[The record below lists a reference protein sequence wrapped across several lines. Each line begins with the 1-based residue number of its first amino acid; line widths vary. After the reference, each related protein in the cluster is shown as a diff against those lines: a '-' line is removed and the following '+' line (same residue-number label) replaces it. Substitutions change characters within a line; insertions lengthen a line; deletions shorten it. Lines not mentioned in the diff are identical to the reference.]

1 LFGKLYVLLGNL
13 NHAEA
18 FLEPAPVLFFNSN
31 ILDTVGSKM
40 ALLACNNPLEAS
52 TNPVEGTSTLST
64 AMGAQKNG
72 QKSGVRER
80 VGGLG
85 AEFGILLVVGCSLAT
100 AGVGRTSSLHYY
112 YLAFVVL
119 THY

>member
-1 LFGKLYVLLGNL
+1 LGNS

-18 FLEPAPVLFFNSN
+18 FLEPAPVLFFYSN

-64 AMGAQKNG
+64 AMGAQEPVEKAALG
-72 QKSGVRER
+72 RE
-80 VGGLG
+80 
-85 AEFGILLVVGCSLAT
+85 
-100 AGVGRTSSLHYY
+100 
-112 YLAFVVL
+112 
-119 THY
+119 